1 MEKIKLTKKI
11 IIHGDFEGKY
21 HGNEILT
28 KSSFSD
34 YDIKINECNVKNAV
48 KNEFLELISEKSISF
63 KTSKLENVKIQ
74 LNDENYDSKY
84 VFLEDLEDVLIYNIK
99 FSNVINE
106 GNSTYGEITGKI
118 YGSLV
123 YEEEVE
129 LAKLPPEPPKKTSEI
144 LKNAAFN
151 FKDKAERNFF
161 PSLSILFYIFLF
173 LCLASLL
180 KENLIII
187 LLFAAGIYILRSI
200 LIFLINILFKS
211 SYLIFIILISLG
223 LWSVFSEGLDTSRV
237 EDQDVVVVD
246 PPEYDEIITRSFK
259 WRDFDNRSYSA
270 NIKFKYGDYIKSIN
284 NRNKLSWT
292 INGET
297 EVYKKMYEFDNNK
310 FDLIY
315 QELKEIRSSNNLNRI
330 NFAETIVSMIQ
341 SIPYSYVFEMSCQS
355 PLIPLNYRND
365 INNGTLCLGNI
376 KNGVATPL
384 EFFYNKKGDCDTR
397 TVLIY
402 TILKRFGYDVVILN
416 SNLYQHSVIAV
427 NLPSY
432 GDYKSING
440 KKYYFW
446 ETTAQGWEL
455 GVLPPD
461 NWDISKWYLALK

>member
-1 MEKIKLTKKI
+1 LEKIKLTKKI

-21 HGNEILT
+21 HGNEIYT

-34 YDIKINECNVKNAV
+34 YDIKINNCNVKNAV
-48 KNEFLELISEKSISF
+48 KKEYLEAISEKSISF

-84 VFLEDLEDVLIYNIK
+84 VFLEDLEDVLIYDIR

-106 GNSTYGEITGKI
+106 GYSTYGEITGKI

-144 LKNAAFN
+144 LKNVAFN
-151 FKDKAERNFF
+151 FKEKAERNFF

-173 LCLASLL
+173 LCLAFLL
-180 KENLIII
+180 EENLIII

-211 SYLIFIILISLG
+211 SYLIFIILLSLG
-223 LWSVFSEGLDTSRV
+223 LWSIFSEGLDSSRN
-237 EDQDVVVVD
+237 EDEITLED
-246 PPEYDEIITRSFK
+246 PPEYNEIISRSISWNDYDEK
-259 WRDFDNRSYSA
+259 RYYGDF
-270 NIKFKYGDYIKSIN
+270 KFKYGDYLKSKKN
-284 NRNKLSWT
+284 KEQLTPFSNRDLYSSLNR
-292 INGET
+292 
-297 EVYKKMYEFDNNK
+297 FDQNRL
-310 FDLIY
+310 DMIY
-315 QELKEIRSSNNLNRI
+315 STLQRIRNENNLSRNR
-330 NFAETIVSMIQ
+330 FAEVVVSLIQ
-341 SIPYSYVFEMSCQS
+341 SIPYSYNIENDCEGNNLPEAYKEAIKSG
-355 PLIPLNYRND
+355 IPCLSFTRHD
-365 INNGTLCLGNI
+365 ILS
-376 KNGVATPL
+376 PL
-384 EFFYNKKGDCDTR
+384 EFFYLKKGDCDSR

-402 TILKRFGYDVVILN
+402 TILKRFGYDVAILN
-416 SNLYQHSVIAV
+416 SNLYAHSMIGI
-427 NLPSY
+427 NLPTY
-432 GDYKSING
+432 GKYKLING

>member
-1 MEKIKLTKKI
+1 MEKIKLTNKI

-34 YDIKINECNVKNAV
+34 YDIKINNCNVKNAV
-48 KNEFLELISEKSISF
+48 KKEYLELISEKSISY
-63 KTSKLENVKIQ
+63 KTRKLENVKIQ

-84 VFLEDLEDVLIYNIK
+84 VFLEDLEDVLIYDIQ

-118 YGSLV
+118 YGSLA

-144 LKNAAFN
+144 LKNVAFN

-173 LCLASLL
+173 LCLAFLL
-180 KENLIII
+180 QENLIII

-211 SYLIFIILISLG
+211 SYLIFIILLSLG
-223 LWSVFSEGLDTSRV
+223 LWSVFSEGLDSTRN
-237 EDQDVVVVD
+237 EDEITLEE
-246 PPEYDEIITRSFK
+246 PPEYNEIISRSISWNDYDEK
-259 WRDFDNRSYSA
+259 RYYGDF
-270 NIKFKYGDYIKSIN
+270 KFKYGDYLKSKKN
-284 NRNKLSWT
+284 KEQLTPFSNRDLYSSLNRFDQNKLD
-292 INGET
+292 
-297 EVYKKMYEFDNNK
+297 M
-310 FDLIY
+310 IY
-315 QELKEIRSSNNLNRI
+315 STLQRIRNENNLSRNR
-330 NFAETIVSMIQ
+330 FAEVVVSLIQ
-341 SIPYSYVFEMSCQS
+341 SIPYSYNIENDCEGNNLPEAYKEAIKSG
-355 PLIPLNYRND
+355 IPCLSFTKHD
-365 INNGTLCLGNI
+365 ILS
-376 KNGVATPL
+376 PL
-384 EFFYNKKGDCDTR
+384 EFFYLKKGDCDSR

-402 TILKRFGYDVVILN
+402 TILKRFGYDVAILN
-416 SNLYQHSVIAV
+416 SNLYAHSMIGI
-427 NLPSY
+427 NLPTY
-432 GDYKSING
+432 GKYKIING

-446 ETTAQGWEL
+446 ETTAKGWEL

>member
-21 HGNEILT
+21 HGNEIYT

-34 YDIKINECNVKNAV
+34 YDIKINNCNVKNAV
-48 KNEFLELISEKSISF
+48 KKEYLEAISEKSISF

-84 VFLEDLEDVLIYNIK
+84 VFLEDLEDVLIYDIR

-106 GNSTYGEITGKI
+106 GYSTYGEITGKI

-144 LKNAAFN
+144 LKNVAFN
-151 FKDKAERNFF
+151 FKEKAERNFF

-173 LCLASLL
+173 LCLAFLL
-180 KENLIII
+180 EENLIII

-211 SYLIFIILISLG
+211 SYLIFIILLSLG
-223 LWSVFSEGLDTSRV
+223 LWSIFSEGLDSSRN
-237 EDQDVVVVD
+237 EDEITLED
-246 PPEYDEIITRSFK
+246 PPEYNEIISRSISWNDYDEK
-259 WRDFDNRSYSA
+259 RYYGDF
-270 NIKFKYGDYIKSIN
+270 KFKYGDYLKSKKN
-284 NRNKLSWT
+284 KEQLTPFSNRDLYSSLNR
-292 INGET
+292 
-297 EVYKKMYEFDNNK
+297 FDQNRL
-310 FDLIY
+310 DMIY
-315 QELKEIRSSNNLNRI
+315 STLQRIRNENNLSRNR
-330 NFAETIVSMIQ
+330 FAEVVVSLIQ
-341 SIPYSYVFEMSCQS
+341 SIPYSYNIENDCEGNNLPEAYKEAIKSG
-355 PLIPLNYRND
+355 IPCLSFTRHD
-365 INNGTLCLGNI
+365 ILS
-376 KNGVATPL
+376 PL
-384 EFFYNKKGDCDTR
+384 EFFYLKKGDCDSR

-402 TILKRFGYDVVILN
+402 TILKRFGYDVAILN
-416 SNLYQHSVIAV
+416 SNLYAHSMIGI
-427 NLPSY
+427 NLPTY
-432 GDYKSING
+432 GKYKLING

>member
-21 HGNEILT
+21 HGNEIYT

-34 YDIKINECNVKNAV
+34 YDIKINNCNVKNAV
-48 KNEFLELISEKSISF
+48 KKEYLEAISEKSISF

-84 VFLEDLEDVLIYNIK
+84 VFLEDLEDVLIYDIR

-151 FKDKAERNFF
+151 FKEKAERNFF

-173 LCLASLL
+173 LCLAFLL
-180 KENLIII
+180 EENLIII

-211 SYLIFIILISLG
+211 SYLIFIILLSLG
-223 LWSVFSEGLDTSRV
+223 LWSVFSEGLDSSRN
-237 EDQDVVVVD
+237 EDEITLED
-246 PPEYDEIITRSFK
+246 PPEYSEIISRSIS
-259 WRDFDNRSYSA
+259 WNDYDERRYYGDF
-270 NIKFKYGDYIKSIN
+270 KFKYGDYLKSKKN
-284 NRNKLSWT
+284 KEQLNPFSNRDLYSSLNR
-292 INGET
+292 
-297 EVYKKMYEFDNNK
+297 FDQNRL
-310 FDLIY
+310 DMIY
-315 QELKEIRSSNNLNRI
+315 STLQRIRNENNLSRNR
-330 NFAETIVSMIQ
+330 FAEVVVSLIQ
-341 SIPYSYVFEMSCQS
+341 SIPYSFNIENDCKGNNLPEAYKEAIKSG
-355 PLIPLNYRND
+355 IPCLSFTRHD
-365 INNGTLCLGNI
+365 ILS
-376 KNGVATPL
+376 PL
-384 EFFYNKKGDCDTR
+384 EFFYLKKGDCDSR

-402 TILKRFGYDVVILN
+402 TILKRFGYDVAILN
-416 SNLYQHSVIAV
+416 SNLYAHSMIGI
-427 NLPSY
+427 NLPTY
-432 GDYKSING
+432 GKYKLING

-446 ETTAQGWEL
+446 ETTGQGWEL

-461 NWDISKWYLALK
+461 NWDISKWDLVLK

>member
-1 MEKIKLTKKI
+1 MEKLKLTNKI

-34 YDIKINECNVKNAV
+34 YDIKINNCNVKNAV
-48 KNEFLELISEKSISF
+48 KKEFLNLISEKSISF

-84 VFLEDLEDVLIYNIK
+84 VFLEDLEDVLIYDIK

-144 LKNAAFN
+144 IKNAAFN
-151 FKDKAERNFF
+151 FKEKAERNFF

-173 LCLASLL
+173 LCLAFLL
-180 KENLIII
+180 EENLIII
-187 LLFAAGIYILRSI
+187 LLFAAGIYILRSVV
-200 LIFLINILFKS
+200 IFLINILFKS
-211 SYLIFIILISLG
+211 SYLIFIILLSLG
-223 LWSVFSEGLDTSRV
+223 LWSVFSEGLDSTRN
-237 EDQDVVVVD
+237 EDEVTLED
-246 PPEYDEIITRSFK
+246 PPEYNEIISRSISWNDYDEK
-259 WRDFDNRSYSA
+259 RYYGDF
-270 NIKFKYGDYIKSIN
+270 KFKYGDYLKSKKQ
-284 NRNKLSWT
+284 RT
-292 INGET
+292 INPFSNRDL
-297 EVYKKMYEFDNNK
+297 YSSLNRFDQNRL
-310 FDLIY
+310 DMIY
-315 QELKEIRSSNNLNRI
+315 STLQRIRNENNLSRNR
-330 NFAETIVSMIQ
+330 FAEVVVSLIQ
-341 SIPYSYVFEMSCQS
+341 SIPYSYNIENDCEGNNLPEAYKEAIKSG
-355 PLIPLNYRND
+355 IPCLSFTRHD
-365 INNGTLCLGNI
+365 ILS
-376 KNGVATPL
+376 PL
-384 EFFYNKKGDCDTR
+384 EFFYLKKGDCDSR

-402 TILKRFGYDVVILN
+402 TILKRFGYDVAILN
-416 SNLYQHSVIAV
+416 SNLYAHSMIGI
-427 NLPSY
+427 NLPTY
-432 GDYKSING
+432 GKYKLING

-461 NWDISKWYLALK
+461 NWDISKWYLELK

>member
-21 HGNEILT
+21 HGNEIYT

-34 YDIKINECNVKNAV
+34 YDIKINNCNVKNAV
-48 KNEFLELISEKSISF
+48 KKEYLEAISEKSISF

-84 VFLEDLEDVLIYNIK
+84 VFLEDLEDVLIYDIQ

-144 LKNAAFN
+144 IKNAAFN
-151 FKDKAERNFF
+151 FKEKAERNFF

-173 LCLASLL
+173 LCLAFLL
-180 KENLIII
+180 EENLIII

-211 SYLIFIILISLG
+211 SYLIFIILLSLG
-223 LWSVFSEGLDTSRV
+223 LWSIFSEGLDSSRN
-237 EDQDVVVVD
+237 EDEITLED
-246 PPEYDEIITRSFK
+246 PPEYNEIISRSISWNDYDEK
-259 WRDFDNRSYSA
+259 RYYGDF
-270 NIKFKYGDYIKSIN
+270 KFKYGDYLKSKKN
-284 NRNKLSWT
+284 KEQLTPFSNRDLYSSLNR
-292 INGET
+292 
-297 EVYKKMYEFDNNK
+297 FDQNRL
-310 FDLIY
+310 DMIY
-315 QELKEIRSSNNLNRI
+315 STLQRIRNENNLSRNR
-330 NFAETIVSMIQ
+330 FAEVVVSLIQ
-341 SIPYSYVFEMSCQS
+341 SIPYSYNIENDCEGNNLPEAYKEAIKSG
-355 PLIPLNYRND
+355 IPCLSFTRHD
-365 INNGTLCLGNI
+365 ILS
-376 KNGVATPL
+376 PL
-384 EFFYNKKGDCDTR
+384 EFFYLKKGDCDSR

-402 TILKRFGYDVVILN
+402 TILKRFGYDVAILN
-416 SNLYQHSVIAV
+416 SNLYAHSMIGI
-427 NLPSY
+427 NLPTY
-432 GDYKSING
+432 GKYKLING

>member
-48 KNEFLELISEKSISF
+48 KKEYLEVISEKSISF
-63 KTSKLENVKIQ
+63 KTEKLENVKIQ

-84 VFLEDLEDVLIYNIK
+84 VFLEDLEDVLIYDIK

-118 YGSLV
+118 YGYLV
-123 YEEEVE
+123 YAEEVE

-144 LKNAAFN
+144 LKNVAFN
-151 FKDKAERNFF
+151 FKEKAERNFF

-173 LCLASLL
+173 LCLAFLL
-180 KENLIII
+180 EENLIII

-200 LIFLINILFKS
+200 LIFLIKILFKS

-223 LWSVFSEGLDTSRV
+223 LWSVFSEGLDSSRN
-237 EDQDVVVVD
+237 EDEITLDD
-246 PPEYDEIITRSFK
+246 PPEYSEIISRSIAWSDYDEK
-259 WRDFDNRSYSA
+259 RYYGDF
-270 NIKFKYGDYIKSIN
+270 KFKYGDYIKSKKN
-284 NRNKLSWT
+284 KEQLTPFSNRDLYSSLNR
-292 INGET
+292 
-297 EVYKKMYEFDNNK
+297 FDKNRL
-310 FDLIY
+310 DLIY
-315 QELKEIRSSNNLNRI
+315 STLQRIRNENNLSRNR
-330 NFAETIVSMIQ
+330 FAEVVVSLIQ
-341 SIPYSYVFEMSCQS
+341 SIPYSYNIESDCKGNNLPEAYKEAIKSGVPCLSFTKH
-355 PLIPLNYRND
+355 D
-365 INNGTLCLGNI
+365 ILS
-376 KNGVATPL
+376 PL
-384 EFFYNKKGDCDTR
+384 EFFYLKKGDCDSR

-402 TILKRFGYDVVILN
+402 TILKRFGYDVAILN
-416 SNLYQHSVIAV
+416 SNLYAHSMIGI
-427 NLPSY
+427 NLPTY
-432 GDYKSING
+432 GKYKLING

-446 ETTAQGWEL
+446 ETTAKYWEL
-455 GVLPPD
+455 GVLPPE

>member
-1 MEKIKLTKKI
+1 MEKLKLTNKI

-34 YDIKINECNVKNAV
+34 YDIKINNCNVKNAV
-48 KNEFLELISEKSISF
+48 KKEYLELISEKSISF

-84 VFLEDLEDVLIYNIK
+84 VFLEDLEDVLIYDIQ

-144 LKNAAFN
+144 IKNAAFN
-151 FKDKAERNFF
+151 FKEKAERNFF

-173 LCLASLL
+173 LCLAFLL
-180 KENLIII
+180 EENLIII
-187 LLFAAGIYILRSI
+187 LLFVAGIYILRSI

-211 SYLIFIILISLG
+211 SYLIFIILLSLG
-223 LWSVFSEGLDTSRV
+223 LWSVFSEGLDSTRN
-237 EDQDVVVVD
+237 EDEVTLED
-246 PPEYDEIITRSFK
+246 PPEYNEIISRSISWNDYDEK
-259 WRDFDNRSYSA
+259 RYYGDF
-270 NIKFKYGDYIKSIN
+270 KFKYGDYLKSKKN
-284 NRNKLSWT
+284 KEQLTPFSNRDLYSSLNR
-292 INGET
+292 
-297 EVYKKMYEFDNNK
+297 FDQNRL
-310 FDLIY
+310 DMIY
-315 QELKEIRSSNNLNRI
+315 STLQRIRNENNLSRNR
-330 NFAETIVSMIQ
+330 FAEVVVSLIQ
-341 SIPYSYVFEMSCQS
+341 SIPYSYNIENDCEGNNLPEAYKEAIKSG
-355 PLIPLNYRND
+355 IPCLSFTRHD
-365 INNGTLCLGNI
+365 ILS
-376 KNGVATPL
+376 PL
-384 EFFYNKKGDCDTR
+384 EFFYLKKGDCDSR

-402 TILKRFGYDVVILN
+402 TILKRFGYDVAILN
-416 SNLYQHSVIAV
+416 SNLYAHSMIGI
-427 NLPSY
+427 NLPTY
-432 GDYKSING
+432 GKYKLING

-455 GVLPPD
+455 GVLPPE

>member
-1 MEKIKLTKKI
+1 MEKIKLTNKI

-34 YDIKINECNVKNAV
+34 YDIKINNCNVKNAV
-48 KNEFLELISEKSISF
+48 KKEYLNLISEKSISF

-84 VFLEDLEDVLIYNIK
+84 VFLEDLEDVLIYDIQ

-144 LKNAAFN
+144 IKNAAFN
-151 FKDKAERNFF
+151 FKEKAERNFF

-173 LCLASLL
+173 LCLAFLL
-180 KENLIII
+180 EENLIII
-187 LLFAAGIYILRSI
+187 LLFVAGIYILRSI

-211 SYLIFIILISLG
+211 SYLIFIILLSLG
-223 LWSVFSEGLDTSRV
+223 LWSVFSEGLDSTRN
-237 EDQDVVVVD
+237 EDEVTLED
-246 PPEYDEIITRSFK
+246 PPEYNEIISRSISWNDYDEK
-259 WRDFDNRSYSA
+259 RYYGDF
-270 NIKFKYGDYIKSIN
+270 KFKYGDYLKSKKN
-284 NRNKLSWT
+284 KEQLTPFSNRDLYSSLNR
-292 INGET
+292 
-297 EVYKKMYEFDNNK
+297 FDQNRL
-310 FDLIY
+310 DMIY
-315 QELKEIRSSNNLNRI
+315 STLQRIRNENNLSRNR
-330 NFAETIVSMIQ
+330 FAEVVVSLIQ
-341 SIPYSYVFEMSCQS
+341 SIPYSYNIENDCEGNKLPEAYKEAIKSG
-355 PLIPLNYRND
+355 IPCLSFTRHD
-365 INNGTLCLGNI
+365 ILS
-376 KNGVATPL
+376 PL
-384 EFFYNKKGDCDTR
+384 EFFYLKKGDCDSR

-402 TILKRFGYDVVILN
+402 TILKRFGYDVAILN
-416 SNLYQHSVIAV
+416 SNLYAHSMIGI
-427 NLPSY
+427 NLPTY
-432 GDYKSING
+432 GKYKLING

-455 GVLPPD
+455 GVLPPE